1 MGVGELS
8 LYSGQIT
15 GCHVLGRTNTK
26 GTSQSD
32 REPVC
37 WLSESLSHLKQSFV
51 HASRSWQGGRILSF
65 QLVIHACSHRRQTF
79 SQGLEFYTQRC
90 NKTRYFSIPLS
101 KTQTPSKH
109 SHALHSSHTVSDSH
123 ASFMISNIR
132 PSVSRQELT
141 HTCKMPTITR
151 KSSLI
156 EGKVWAM
163 LACQEWLQ
171 ADSNNSQGERREA
184 KTHATHT
191 LLNLCDKA
199 ALLLVWTSKK
209 LHECLKWVK

>member
-1 MGVGELS
+1 MGRVGELS

-15 GCHVLGRTNTK
+15 GCDVLGRTNTK
-26 GTSQSD
+26 GTSQND

-37 WLSESLSHLKQSFV
+37 WLSESLSHLKQKFV
-51 HASRSWQGGRILSF
+51 CALRSWQGGCFLSF
-65 QLVIHACSHRRQTF
+65 LLVIHACSHRSQTF
-79 SQGLEFYTQRC
+79 SQGLGFYTQRC

-101 KTQTPSKH
+101 KTQTPPSKH

-132 PSVSRQELT
+132 PAMSRRELT
-141 HTCKMPTITR
+141 HTCEMPTITR

-171 ADSNNSQGERREA
+171 ADGNNFSRWEKRA
-184 KTHATHT
+184 LATHT
-191 LLNLCDKA
+191 VLKLCDKPA
-199 ALLLVWTSKK
+199 AYT
-209 LHECLKWVK
+209 HIYTHI